1 MTSTPVQGV
10 ADERFAAVRHA
21 FQQHLDTAEELGAS
35 LAVVEHGTLVLD
47 LWGGWA
53 DPARTT
59 PWTADTLTNV
69 WSISKTMT
77 SLVALVL
84 IDRGLLDPD
93 EPVGTYWPEFKAAGK
108 EGVLVRHLLQHTS
121 GVSGWDQP
129 VTGED
134 ILDVPTATAR
144 LAAQAPWWPPGTLSG
159 YHLLDYGHL
168 VGELVLRVTGRT
180 LGEFFRAEVAAPLGA
195 DFWLGLPESQDHR
208 VSHVVPPPPSQL
220 DLSQLPP
227 ESPARRTLGG
237 PGLDASITWTRAWKA
252 AGIGGA
258 GGHGNARSV
267 ATVQSVLTDGAGGLL
282 SPATIDRVFAQH
294 TDNVDLV
301 LGLPVRFGL
310 GYAVSNPASTPHI
323 PEGRVAFWGGWG
335 GSLVLNDVDRGLTFA
350 YVMNRMSP
358 GILGSPRSD
367 AYLRAL
373 YASLDA

>member
-1 MTSTPVQGV
+1 MTSTPVQGF
-10 ADERFAAVRHA
+10 ADERFSALREA
-21 FQQHLDTAEELGAS
+21 FQQHLDTAAELGAS
-35 LAVVEHGTLVLD
+35 LAVVERGTLVLD

-53 DPARTT
+53 DQARTT
-59 PWTADTLTNV
+59 PWAADTLTNV

-77 SLVALVL
+77 SLTALVL
-84 IDRGLLDPD
+84 VDRGLLDPD

-108 EGVLVRHLLQHTS
+108 EGVLVRHLLDHTS

-168 VGELVLRVTGRT
+168 VGELVLRVTGRP
-180 LGEFFRAEVAAPLGA
+180 LGEYFRTEIAEPLGA
-195 DFWLGLPESQDHR
+195 DFWLGLPASQDGR
-208 VSHVVPPPPSQL
+208 VSHVVPSPPSQL

-252 AGIGGA
+252 AGIGAA

-267 ATVQSVLTDGAGGLL
+267 ATAQSVLTDGGGGLL
-282 SPATIDRVFAQH
+282 SPGTIDRVFAHH

-301 LGLPVRFGL
+301 LGVPLRFGL
-310 GYAVSNPASTPHI
+310 GYAVSNPASTPFV

-335 GSLVLNDVDRGLTFA
+335 GSLVVNDVDRGFTFA

-358 GILGSPRSD
+358 GILGSSRSD
-367 AYLRAL
+367 AYLQAL
-373 YASLDA
+373 YGSLDA

>member
-1 MTSTPVQGV
+1 MTSTPVQGF
-10 ADERFAAVRHA
+10 ADERFSALREA
-21 FQQHLDTAEELGAS
+21 FQQHLDTAAELGAS
-35 LAVVEHGTLVLD
+35 IAVVERGTLVLD

-53 DPARTT
+53 DQARTT
-59 PWTADTLTNV
+59 PWAADTLTNV

-77 SLVALVL
+77 SLTALVL
-84 IDRGLLDPD
+84 VDRGLLDPD

-108 EGVLVRHLLQHTS
+108 EGVLVRHLLDHTS

-168 VGELVLRVTGRT
+168 VGELVLRVTGRP
-180 LGEFFRAEVAAPLGA
+180 LGEYFRTEIAEPLGA
-195 DFWLGLPESQDHR
+195 DFWLGLPASQDGR

-252 AGIGGA
+252 AGIGAA

-267 ATVQSVLTDGAGGLL
+267 ATAQSVLTDGGGGLL
-282 SPATIDRVFAQH
+282 SPGTIDRVFAHH

-301 LGLPVRFGL
+301 LGVPLRFGL
-310 GYAVSNPASTPHI
+310 GYAVSNPASTPFV

-335 GSLVLNDVDRGLTFA
+335 GSLVVNDVDRGFTFA

-358 GILGSPRSD
+358 GILGSSRSD
-367 AYLRAL
+367 AYLQAL
-373 YASLDA
+373 YGSLDA

>member
-1 MTSTPVQGV
+1 MTSTPVQGF
-10 ADERFAAVRHA
+10 ADERFSALREA
-21 FQQHLDTAEELGAS
+21 FQQHLDTAAELGAS
-35 LAVVEHGTLVLD
+35 LAVVERGTLVLD

-53 DPARTT
+53 DQARTT
-59 PWTADTLTNV
+59 PWAADTLTNV

-77 SLVALVL
+77 SLTALVL
-84 IDRGLLDPD
+84 VDRGLLDPD

-108 EGVLVRHLLQHTS
+108 EGVLVRHLLDHTS

-168 VGELVLRVTGRT
+168 VGELVLRVTGRP
-180 LGEFFRAEVAAPLGA
+180 LGEYFRTEIAEPLGA
-195 DFWLGLPESQDHR
+195 DFWLGLPASQDGR

-252 AGIGGA
+252 AGIGAA

-267 ATVQSVLTDGAGGLL
+267 ATAQSVLTDGGGGLL
-282 SPATIDRVFAQH
+282 SPGTIDRVFAHH

-301 LGLPVRFGL
+301 LGVPLRFGL
-310 GYAVSNPASTPHI
+310 GYAVSNPASTPFV

-335 GSLVLNDVDRGLTFA
+335 GSLVVNDVDRGFTFA

-358 GILGSPRSD
+358 GILGSSRSD
-367 AYLRAL
+367 AYLQAL
-373 YASLDA
+373 YGSLDA

>member
-1 MTSTPVQGV
+1 MTSTPVQGF
-10 ADERFAAVRHA
+10 ADERFSALRDTL
-21 FQQHLDTAEELGAS
+21 QQHLDSSEELGAS
-35 LAVVEHGTLVLD
+35 LAVVERGTLVVD

-77 SLVALVL
+77 SLAALVL
-84 IDRGLLDPD
+84 IDRDLLDPD

-108 EGVLVRHLLQHTS
+108 EGVLVRHVLQHTS

-134 ILDVPTATAR
+134 ILDVPAATAR
-144 LAAQAPWWPPGTLSG
+144 LAVQAPWWPPGTLSG

-180 LGEFFRAEVAAPLGA
+180 LGEFFRAEIAEPLGA
-195 DFWLGLPESQDHR
+195 DFWLGLPASHDAR
-208 VSHVVPPPPSQL
+208 VSPVVPPPPSQI
-220 DLSQLPP
+220 DLSRLPP
-227 ESPARRTLGG
+227 EAPARRTLTG

-267 ATVQSVLTDGAGGLL
+267 ARAQSVLTNGGGGLL
-282 SPATIDRVFAQH
+282 SPQTIDLVFAQH

-310 GYAVSNPASTPHI
+310 GYAVSNPASTPYI

-335 GSLVLNDVDRGLTFA
+335 GSLVVNDVDRGLTFA

-367 AYLRAL
+367 AYLQAL
-373 YASLDA
+373 YGSLDT

>member
-1 MTSTPVQGV
+1 MTSTPVQGT
-10 ADERFAAVRHA
+10 ADERFAPLREV
-21 FQQHLDTAEELGAS
+21 FQQHLDSADELGAS
-35 LAVVEHGTLVLD
+35 LAVVERGRLVLD

-77 SLVALVL
+77 SLTALVL

-93 EPVGTYWPEFKAAGK
+93 EPVGTYWPEFTAAGK
-108 EGVLVRHLLQHTS
+108 EGVLVRHVLQHTS

-134 ILDVPTATAR
+134 ILDVPAATAR

-180 LGEFFRAEVAAPLGA
+180 LGEYFRTEIAEPLGA
-195 DFWLGLPESQDHR
+195 DFWLGLPESQDAR
-208 VSHVVPPPPSQL
+208 VSHVVPPPPSQV

-227 ESPARRTLGG
+227 GSPARRTLGG
-237 PGLDASITWTRAWKA
+237 PRLDADLTWTRAWKA

-267 ATVQSVLTDGAGGLL
+267 ARVQSALTGGAAGLL
-282 SPATIDRVFAQH
+282 SPATVDLVFAQP

-301 LGLPVRFGL
+301 LGLPLRFGL

-335 GSLVLNDVDRGLTFA
+335 GSIVVNDVDRGLTFA

-367 AYLRAL
+367 AYLQAL
-373 YASLDA
+373 YGSLDT

>member
-10 ADERFAAVRHA
+10 ADERFAALRDA

-53 DPARTT
+53 DQARTT
-59 PWTADTLTNV
+59 PWAADTLTNV

-77 SLVALVL
+77 SLTALLLV
-84 IDRGLLDPD
+84 DRGLLDPD

-108 EGVLVRHLLQHTS
+108 EGVLVRHLLNHTS

-129 VTGED
+129 VTSDD
-134 ILDVPTATAR
+134 ILDVPAATAR

-180 LGEFFRAEVAAPLGA
+180 LGEYFRTEIAEPLGA
-195 DFWLGLPESQDHR
+195 DFWLGLPASQDGR

-252 AGIGGA
+252 VGIGAA

-267 ATVQSVLTDGAGGLL
+267 ATVQSVLTHGGGLL
-282 SPATIDRVFAQH
+282 SPETIDRVFAQH

-301 LGLPVRFGL
+301 LGVPLRFGL
-310 GYAVSNPASTPHI
+310 GYAVSNPASTPYV

-335 GSLVLNDVDRGLTFA
+335 GSLVVNDVDRGLTFA

-367 AYLRAL
+367 AYLQAL
-373 YASLDA
+373 YGSLDA

>member
-10 ADERFAAVRHA
+10 ADERFSALRDT
-21 FQQHLDTAEELGAS
+21 FQQHLDSADELGAS
-35 LAVVEHGTLVLD
+35 LAVVERGTLVLD

-53 DPARTT
+53 DEARTT

-77 SLVALVL
+77 SLTALLL

-93 EPVGTYWPEFKAAGK
+93 APVGTYWPEFKAAGK
-108 EGVLVRHLLQHTS
+108 EGVLVRHVLQHTS

-134 ILDVPTATAR
+134 ILDVPAATAR
-144 LAAQAPWWPPGTLSG
+144 LAAQATWWPPGTLSG

-168 VGELVLRVTGRT
+168 VGELVLRITGRT
-180 LGEFFRAEVAAPLGA
+180 LGEYFRAEIAEPLGA
-195 DFWLGLPESQDHR
+195 DFWLGLPPSQDHR
-208 VSHVVPPPPSQL
+208 VSNVVPPPPSQL

-227 ESPARRTLGG
+227 EAPARRTLGG

-267 ATVQSVLTDGAGGLL
+267 ARAQSVLTNGGGGLL
-282 SPATIDRVFAQH
+282 SPETIDRVFAQH

-301 LGLPVRFGL
+301 LGLPLRFGL
-310 GYAVSNPASTPHI
+310 GYAVSNPASTPFI

-335 GSLVLNDVDRGLTFA
+335 GSIVVNDVDRGLTFA

-367 AYLRAL
+367 AYLQAL
-373 YASLDA
+373 YGALDT

>member
-10 ADERFAAVRHA
+10 ADERFSAVRDT
-21 FQQHLDTAEELGAS
+21 FQQHLDSAEELGAS
-35 LAVVEHGTLVLD
+35 LAVVERGRLVLD

-53 DPARTT
+53 DQARTT

-77 SLVALVL
+77 SLTALVL
-84 IDRGLLDPD
+84 VDRGLLDPD

-108 EGVLVRHLLQHTS
+108 EGVLVRHLLNHTS

-134 ILDVPTATAR
+134 ILDVPAATAR

-180 LGEFFRAEVAAPLGA
+180 LGEYFRTEIAEPLGA

-227 ESPARRTLGG
+227 EAPARRTLGG

-267 ATVQSVLTDGAGGLL
+267 ATAQSVLTHGGGGLL
-282 SPATIDRVFAQH
+282 SPETVDRVFAHH

-301 LGLPVRFGL
+301 LGLPLRFGL

-323 PEGRVAFWGGWG
+323 PQGRVAFWGGWG
-335 GSLVLNDVDRGLTFA
+335 GSLVVNDVDRGLTFA

-367 AYLRAL
+367 AYLQAL
-373 YASLDA
+373 YGSLDA

>member
-1 MTSTPVQGV
+1 MTSTPVQGF
-10 ADERFAAVRHA
+10 ADERFSALRDTL
-21 FQQHLDTAEELGAS
+21 QQHLDTAEELGAS
-35 LAVVEHGTLVLD
+35 LAVVERGTLVLD
-47 LWGGWA
+47 LWGGWT
-53 DPARTT
+53 DQARTT

-108 EGVLVRHLLQHTS
+108 EGVLVRHLLNHTS
-121 GVSGWDQP
+121 GVAGWDPP

-134 ILDVPTATAR
+134 ILDVPAATAR

-168 VGELVLRVTGRT
+168 VGELVLRITGRT
-180 LGEFFRAEVAAPLGA
+180 LGEYFRTEVAEPLDA
-195 DFWLGLPESQDHR
+195 DFWLGLPESQDAR

-220 DLSQLPP
+220 DLSHLPP
-227 ESPARRTLGG
+227 EAPPVAFSSVRVSMPTSRGPAPGRPPGSAAREATATPARW
-237 PGLDASITWTRAWKA
+237 P
-252 AGIGGA
+252 
-258 GGHGNARSV
+258 ARSLCSRTAAAACSPPRRSTWCSRSTPTTSTSSSACRCGSV
-267 ATVQSVLTDGAGGLL
+267 WATRCS
-282 SPATIDRVFAQH
+282 H
-294 TDNVDLV
+294 
-301 LGLPVRFGL
+301 
-310 GYAVSNPASTPHI
+310 PASTPYI

-335 GSLVLNDVDRGLTFA
+335 GSLVVNDVDRGLTFA

-367 AYLRAL
+367 VYLQAL
-373 YASLDA
+373 YGSLGA

>member
-1 MTSTPVQGV
+1 MTSTPVQGF
-10 ADERFAAVRHA
+10 ADERFSALREA
-21 FQQHLDTAEELGAS
+21 FQQHLDTAAELGAS
-35 LAVVEHGTLVLD
+35 LAVVERGTLVLD

-53 DPARTT
+53 DQARTT
-59 PWTADTLTNV
+59 PWAADTLTNV

-77 SLVALVL
+77 SLTALVL
-84 IDRGLLDPD
+84 VDRGLLDPD

-108 EGVLVRHLLQHTS
+108 EGVLVRHLLDHTS

-168 VGELVLRVTGRT
+168 VGELVLRVTGRP
-180 LGEFFRAEVAAPLGA
+180 LGEYFRTEIAEPLGA
-195 DFWLGLPESQDHR
+195 DFWLGLPASQDGR

-252 AGIGGA
+252 AGIGAA

-267 ATVQSVLTDGAGGLL
+267 ATAQSVLTDGGGGLL
-282 SPATIDRVFAQH
+282 SPGTIDRVFAHH

-301 LGLPVRFGL
+301 LGVPLRFGL
-310 GYAVSNPASTPHI
+310 GYAVSNPASTPFV

-335 GSLVLNDVDRGLTFA
+335 GSLVVNDVDRGLTFA

-367 AYLRAL
+367 AYLQAL
-373 YASLDA
+373 YGSLDA

>member
-10 ADERFAAVRHA
+10 ADERFSAVRDT
-21 FQQHLDTAEELGAS
+21 FQQHLDSAEELGAS
-35 LAVVEHGTLVLD
+35 LAVVERGRLVLD

-53 DPARTT
+53 DQARTT

-77 SLVALVL
+77 SLTALVL
-84 IDRGLLDPD
+84 VDRGLLDPD

-108 EGVLVRHLLQHTS
+108 EGVLVRHLLNHTS

-134 ILDVPTATAR
+134 ILDVPAATAR

-180 LGEFFRAEVAAPLGA
+180 LGEYFRAEIAEPLGA

-227 ESPARRTLGG
+227 DAPARRTLGG

-267 ATVQSVLTDGAGGLL
+267 AKAQSVLTHGGGGLL
-282 SPATIDRVFAQH
+282 SPKTVDRVFAHH

-301 LGLPVRFGL
+301 LGLPLRFGL
-310 GYAVSNPASTPHI
+310 GYAVSNPASTPYI
-323 PEGRVAFWGGWG
+323 PQGRVAFWGGWG
-335 GSLVLNDVDRGLTFA
+335 GSLVVNDVDRGLTFA

-373 YASLDA
+373 YGSLDD

>member
-1 MTSTPVQGV
+1 MTSTPVQGF
-10 ADERFAAVRHA
+10 ADERFSALREA
-21 FQQHLDTAEELGAS
+21 FQQHLDTAAELGAS
-35 LAVVEHGTLVLD
+35 LAVVERGTLVLD

-53 DPARTT
+53 DQARTT
-59 PWTADTLTNV
+59 PWAADTLTNV

-77 SLVALVL
+77 SLTALVL
-84 IDRGLLDPD
+84 VDRGLLDPD

-108 EGVLVRHLLQHTS
+108 EGVLVRHLLDHTS

-168 VGELVLRVTGRT
+168 VGELVLRVTGRP
-180 LGEFFRAEVAAPLGA
+180 LGEYFRTEIAEPLGA
-195 DFWLGLPESQDHR
+195 DFWLGLPASQDGR

-252 AGIGGA
+252 AGIGAA

-267 ATVQSVLTDGAGGLL
+267 ATAQSVLTDGGGGLL
-282 SPATIDRVFAQH
+282 SPGTIHRVFAHH

-301 LGLPVRFGL
+301 LGVPLRFGL
-310 GYAVSNPASTPHI
+310 GYAVSNPASTPFV

-335 GSLVLNDVDRGLTFA
+335 GSLVVNDVDRGFTFA

-358 GILGSPRSD
+358 GILGSSRSD
-367 AYLRAL
+367 AYLQAL
-373 YASLDA
+373 YGSLDA

>member
-1 MTSTPVQGV
+1 MTSTPVQGF
-10 ADERFAAVRHA
+10 ADERFAPLRDV
-21 FQQHLDTAEELGAS
+21 FQQHLDSAEELGAS
-35 LAVVEHGTLVLD
+35 LAVVEHGTLVVD

-53 DPARTT
+53 DPDRTT
-59 PWTADTLTNV
+59 PWGADTLTNV

-77 SLVALVL
+77 SLTALVL
-84 IDRGLLDPD
+84 VDRGLLDPD
-93 EPVGTYWPEFKAAGK
+93 EPVGTYWPEFTAAGK
-108 EGVLVRHLLQHTS
+108 EGVLVRHILQHTS

-180 LGEFFRAEVAAPLGA
+180 LGEYFRTEIAEPLGA
-195 DFWLGLPESQDHR
+195 DFWLGLPESQDAR

-227 ESPARRTLGG
+227 GSPARRTLGG
-237 PGLDASITWTRAWKA
+237 PRLDADVTWTRAWKA

-267 ATVQSVLTDGAGGLL
+267 ARVQSALTGGAAGLL
-282 SPATIDRVFAQH
+282 SPATVDLVFAQP

-301 LGLPVRFGL
+301 LGLPLRFGL

-335 GSLVLNDVDRGLTFA
+335 GSIVVNDVDRGLTFA

-367 AYLRAL
+367 AYLQAL
-373 YASLDA
+373 YGSL